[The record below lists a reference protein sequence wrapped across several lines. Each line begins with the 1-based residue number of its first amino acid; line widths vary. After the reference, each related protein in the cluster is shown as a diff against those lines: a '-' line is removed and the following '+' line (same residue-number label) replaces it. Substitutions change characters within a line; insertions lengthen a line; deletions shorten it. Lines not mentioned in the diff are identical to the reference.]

1 MSVAL
6 GLDWSGAQD
15 PGRKIWAAWVEL
27 PHPNGGSSPDAQA
40 GATLLELRRPFAGL
54 RSPRAVAEGFGQW
67 LGEQEFDV
75 AGLDFCFGLHA
86 SHMAALGLP
95 QTGPAAAGAAL
106 LQSFAQPDAFKAAV
120 GGELR
125 RQTDRR
131 CRAPFAPTNW
141 RMYRQTFW
149 GLAALAGVPGPF
161 PPWDPPGPRSVV
173 EVLPALL
180 ARKLCPG
187 VPYKAREPAGR
198 ERLLSELER
207 RLGLR
212 LSCEQRAQLIADTQ
226 GDAID
231 AVLAALTAGAVLAT
245 GFEGAPEDA
254 QQSGEGW
261 IYTA

>member
-1 MSVAL
+1 VRIAL
-6 GLDWSGAQD
+6 GLDWSGAQNA
-15 PGRKIWAAWVEL
+15 GRKIWAARVAL
-27 PHPNGGSSPDAQA
+27 DNPNGSSAV
-40 GATLLELRRPFAGL
+40 LELWRPFAGL
-54 RSPRAVAEGFGQW
+54 PSPRAVAEAFGQW
-67 LGEQEFDV
+67 LAEQEFDV

-95 QTGPAAAGAAL
+95 TIGPAAAGAAL
-106 LQSFAQPDAFKAAV
+106 LQSFAHADEFTAAV

-125 RQTDRR
+125 RQTDRQ

-149 GLAALAGVPGPF
+149 GLAALAHVSDPF

-187 VPYKAREPAGR
+187 VPYKAPGPAGR
-198 ERLLSELER
+198 ERLLTELER
-207 RLGLR
+207 RFGLR
-212 LSCEQRAQLIADTQ
+212 VNAQQRGDMLTDAQ

-231 AVLAALTAGAVLAT
+231 AVLAALTAGAVLAA
-245 GFEGAPEDA
+245 GFEGAPEA
-254 QQSGEGW
+254 ARQSGEGW
-261 IYTA
+261 IYAA